1 MTNREFDFHYCPW
14 CGSPYEHQ
22 CILKVQSDQIG
33 PCRLFLQCGGCGSV
47 YRVDRKVI
55 WQAEAV
61 GKVRIPELNVVEFLE
76 DREKR
81 IVDAWRKLR
90 GIPNH

>member
-1 MTNREFDFHYCPW
+1 
-14 CGSPYEHQ
+14 
-22 CILKVQSDQIG
+22 
-33 PCRLFLQCGGCGSV
+33 V